1 MVPSPAVVAD
11 SEAWVD
17 LDPGDKRRRLRGIA
31 TAVFT
36 EQGLGAPM
44 PAIAAAAGV
53 GVGSLYRCFGSK
65 DELIAAIVV
74 EQMRSVRARI
84 LAADQRAEPGRV
96 LEQTLR
102 DLVEYQADNQLVR
115 AALAATSDRPEVED
129 AVDRVSLAWQ
139 GLLDRARGDGAIRA
153 DATVTDLRLIF
164 AATHAADE
172 FQSGARGRMLALL
185 LDALRGGEGGTGR
198 GEAGSGTR

>member
-1 MVPSPAVVAD
+1 MVPSAVVAHT
-11 SEAWVD
+11 EGWTG
-17 LDPGDKRRRLRGIA
+17 LDPEDKRRRLRGIA

-36 EQGLGAPM
+36 EQGLEAPM
-44 PAIAAAAGV
+44 PAIAAAAGI
-53 GVGSLYRCFGSK
+53 GVGSLYRCYGSK

-84 LAADQRAEPGRV
+84 LAAGERGEPGLA
-96 LEQTLR
+96 LEETLR
-102 DLVEYQADNQLVR
+102 ELVSYQAENHLVR
-115 AALAATSDRPEVED
+115 AALAATSERPEVQD

-139 GLLDRARGDGAIRA
+139 PLLDRARSDGAIRA

-185 LDALRGGEGGTGR
+185 LDALRGGERRAGR
-198 GEAGSGTR
+198 GEAGQGTR

>member
-1 MVPSPAVVAD
+1 MVPSAVVAD
-11 SEAWVD
+11 TEAWID
-17 LDPGDKRRRLRGIA
+17 LDPEDKRRRLRGIA
-31 TAVFT
+31 AAVFT
-36 EQGLGAPM
+36 EQGLEAPM
-44 PAIAAAAGV
+44 PAIAAAAGI
-53 GVGSLYRCFGSK
+53 GVGSLYRCYGSK

-84 LAADQRAEPGRV
+84 LAADGRAEPGRV
-96 LEQTLR
+96 LEETLR
-102 DLVEYQADNQLVR
+102 DLVEYQAENHVVR
-115 AALAATSDRPEVED
+115 AAMAATSDRPEVED

-139 GLLDRARGDGAIRA
+139 ALLDRARSDGAIRA

-185 LDALRGGEGGTGR
+185 LDALRGGEARAGR
-198 GEAGSGTR
+198 DEAGSGRR

>member
-1 MVPSPAVVAD
+1 MVPSAVVAD
-11 SEAWVD
+11 TGAWID
-17 LDPGDKRRRLRGIA
+17 LDPEDKRRRLRGIA
-31 TAVFT
+31 AAVFT
-36 EQGLGAPM
+36 EQGLEAPM
-44 PAIAAAAGV
+44 PAIAAAAGI
-53 GVGSLYRCFGSK
+53 GVGSLYRCYGSK

-84 LAADQRAEPGRV
+84 LAADGRAEPGPV
-96 LEQTLR
+96 LEETLR
-102 DLVEYQADNQLVR
+102 DLVEYQAENHVVR
-115 AALAATSDRPEVED
+115 AAMAATSDRPEVED

-139 GLLDRARGDGAIRA
+139 ALLDRARSDGAIRA

-185 LDALRGGEGGTGR
+185 LDALRGGEARAGR
-198 GEAGSGTR
+198 DEAGSGRR